1 MGLLGHDQGLE
12 KVNYRRLLEKFFI
25 ICNEL
30 IKKQRFKDRGKG
42 ADEIMRTAWARGVP
56 ES

>member
-12 KVNYRRLLEKFFI
+12 KVNYRRLLEKFLI

-30 IKKQRFKDRGKG
+30 AKGQRLKDQVKG